1 MKLLRYAG
9 AALLSVGLLG
19 AVWVVQQP
27 GSISEQFFDK
37 PCSTPLAYTVG
48 EVDPSFGITKEEFVQ
63 ALQTGSNVWNEAAGK
78 QVLVYDPSN
87 PSAIPVHLVYDQRQE
102 NIRLGEH
109 LDSEKASLD
118 TRRAEIERL
127 DAIYTNAQNIYE
139 KARTSYET
147 AAASYQ
153 AEVARVNK
161 SGGATPKE
169 YERLQAQQAQLQKD
183 QEKLNSLADALNAAG
198 KDLQI
203 KVAALNESVKQVN
216 SVVSFFNTVSNKD
229 FDAGKY
235 VLTASSTKITIYSY
249 SSKKELIFELAH
261 EFGHALGMEH
271 NDNPESIMFAYA
283 KSETLSVS
291 AEDLASLRSVCEI
304 K

>member
-48 EVDPSFGITKEEFVQ
+48 DIDPSFGITKEEFVQ
-63 ALQTGSNVWNEAAGK
+63 ALQTGSSVWNEAAGK
-78 QVLVYDPSN
+78 QVLVYDPLN

-127 DAIYTNAQNIYE
+127 DSIYTSAQKIYE
-139 KARTSYET
+139 QARSAYE
-147 AAASYQ
+147 ASAASYQ
-153 AEVARVNK
+153 AEVERVNK
-161 SGGATPKE
+161 SGGANPKE

-183 QEKLNSLADALNAAG
+183 QVKLNALADSLNSAG
-198 KDLQI
+198 KDLQT
-203 KVAALNESVKQVN
+203 KVSELNESVKQVN
-216 SVVSFFNTVSNKD
+216 SVVSFFNTAANKD

-235 VLTASSTKITIYSY
+235 VRTATSTKITIYSY
-249 SSKKELIFELAH
+249 SSKKELVFELAH

-271 NDNPESIMFAYA
+271 NENPESIMFAYA
-283 KSETLSVS
+283 KAEELSVS
-291 AEDLASLRSVCEI
+291 AEDLASLKSVCEL
-304 K
+304 